1 MTIRSLRLLRI
12 ISFLRLERSYS
23 AMKNL
28 RLIFARKKEEFLVV
42 TYLTAVVVL
51 TSSTFIYYLE
61 NAAQPEVFSS
71 VGIGAWWA
79 VETIT
84 SLGYGDFV
92 PITNAG
98 RFFGSILALWG
109 IILFTIP
116 GAVLGSAFI
125 EVMLDKHREEE
136 EEAYAIA
143 LRETMMHET
152 GSFSSIN
159 SPLLYSQRISNF
171 DEDILHIHEGHE
183 DRLREEDEE
192 EEEASPSPPV
202 SSLRPPLSKQLSTQ
216 SFQRLTPR
224 VATALRMD
232 SLQQQMMELAA
243 TQVQTDQCLCGE
255 GFDVLTRVLMQHK
268 LQERLEQQQTQ
279 LQAITS
285 LLQTLVSMSQGQNV
299 SSM

>member
-1 MTIRSLRLLRI
+1 
-12 ISFLRLERSYS
+12 
-23 AMKNL
+23 MKNL

-51 TSSTFIYYLE
+51 TSSTLIYYLE

-92 PITNAG
+92 PITKAG

-136 EEAYAIA
+136 EEAYAMA

-159 SPLLYSQRISNF
+159 SPLLYSQRINNF
-171 DEDILHIHEGHE
+171 DEDILRIHDGHE
-183 DRLREEDEE
+183 EVLREEDEE
-192 EEEASPSPPV
+192 EEDREEKEGSPSPPV
-202 SSLRPPLSKQLSTQ
+202 SSLRPPLSTQLSTQ
-216 SFQRLTPR
+216 SFQRLIPR

-232 SLQQQMMELAA
+232 GLQQQMMELAA
-243 TQVQTDQCLCGE
+243 TQV
-255 GFDVLTRVLMQHK
+255 
-268 LQERLEQQQTQ
+268 
-279 LQAITS
+279 
-285 LLQTLVSMSQGQNV
+285 
-299 SSM
+299 

>member
-1 MTIRSLRLLRI
+1 MYRVIPTYRGALTIRSLRLLRI

-61 NAAQPEVFSS
+61 NAAQPDVFSS

-152 GSFSSIN
+152 GSYSSMN

-171 DEDILHIHEGHE
+171 DEDILHIHDGHE
-183 DRLREEDEE
+183 EELREEDEK
-192 EEEASPSPPV
+192 EEASPSPPA
-202 SSLRPPLSKQLSTQ
+202 SSLRPPLSKQISTQ
-216 SFQRLTPR
+216 SFQRMTPR

-232 SLQQQMMELAA
+232 GLQQQMTELAT
-243 TQVQTDQCLCGE
+243 TQVQTDRCCRDDA
-255 GFDVLTRVLMQHK
+255 FDKLT
-268 LQERLEQQQTQ
+268 
-279 LQAITS
+279 
-285 LLQTLVSMSQGQNV
+285 
-299 SSM
+299 